1 MLHQEGIMLTNYSE
15 SERFQL
21 LRQVAELYDPLVW
34 PWAYDTWKLLNDKYF
49 NGELKVG
56 PIQWGL
62 TEHGHFLGHY
72 TPSVN
77 KITLHTSLLKPD
89 SIAWNYAGLL
99 GERMAEDVILHEML
113 HQNIYQKLGTI
124 WDNKNRSHNF
134 QPWCD
139 EINRLNPLMG
149 LPGKA
154 TLIKQRRIKE
164 EGVKGN
170 GKAKWLPSGDGTLS
184 LKQLSTWPHPL
195 RSSGYYEIS
204 CKEMLE
210 RMVKV

>member
-1 MLHQEGIMLTNYSE
+1 MMDTHYSE
-15 SERFQL
+15 SDRFQL

-34 PWAYDTWKLLNDKYF
+34 PWAYDTWKSLNETYF

-62 TEHGHFLGHY
+62 TEHGHSLGHY

-77 KITLHTSLLKPD
+77 KITLHTSLLKPY
-89 SIAWNYAGLL
+89 SNAWNYDGLL

-113 HQNIYQKLGTI
+113 HQSIYQTIGTTR
-124 WDNKNRSHNF
+124 NEKGQCHNY

-139 EINRLNPLMG
+139 EINRLNPMLG

-154 TLIKQRRIKE
+154 TIIKQRRIKE

-170 GKAKWLPSGDGTLS
+170 GKVTWMPSGDGTLT
-184 LKQLSTWPHPL
+184 LKQLSTWPHSL
-195 RSSGYYEIS
+195 RSNGYYEIS
-204 CKEMLE
+204 CKDMLE
-210 RMVKV
+210 RMVKCNS